1 MRQEPRAEKGVRA
14 TRLKFKRQPKRRHIE
29 HEDFTDPLRPA
40 PESPPPPKKQVDPDP
55 RPHYEYGPSIN
66 GYRFVTPNPD
76 QRPFPNLNYHRH
88 INGYAAELPEL
99 PQKEDPYRV
108 RRNDYE
114 EYVKRW
120 QTVDLEHELPPMPV
134 FGGEVS
140 LQSVSQFIPQNQLRI
155 ERIRWHPDKIL
166 RRVSESRRPVLAEMV
181 TRTFQ
186 VINELY
192 ENASK

>member
-1 MRQEPRAEKGVRA
+1 MRQDAQAEKDVRA
-14 TRLKFKRQPKRRHIE
+14 TRLKFKRRPKRRHTE
-29 HEDFTDPLRPA
+29 LEDSPDSPPRP
-40 PESPPPPKKQVDPDP
+40 PESPPAPKKQGDPDT
-55 RPHYEYGPSIN
+55 RPHYEFGPSIN
-66 GYRFVTPNPD
+66 GYRFVTPDPD
-76 QRPFPNLNYHRH
+76 QKPFPNVNYYRH

-134 FGGEVS
+134 CGGEVS
-140 LQSVSQFIPQNQLRI
+140 PQSVSEFIPRNQLRL

>member
-1 MRQEPRAEKGVRA
+1 MRHNAQTEAEVRA
-14 TRLKFKRQPKRRHIE
+14 TRLKFKRRPERRHTE
-29 HEDFTDPLRPA
+29 HEALPDSPPRPA
-40 PESPPPPKKQVDPDP
+40 EPPPPPKKQSDPEP

-66 GYRFVTPNPD
+66 GYRFVTPHPD
-76 QRPFPNLNYHRH
+76 QKPFPNVNYHRH

-134 FGGEVS
+134 PGGEVN
-140 LQSVSQFIPQNQLRI
+140 LQSVGQFIPHDQLRV

-166 RRVSESRRPVLAEMV
+166 RRVSEDRRPVLAEMV